1 MIQFFKW
8 EKYWESLKETANNNS
23 LMIRKLVDIEWK
35 FGVTASSSNVDKVGN
50 AFLQLKLVY
59 DKGDKL
65 EGKFMGNFI
74 L

>member
-1 MIQFFKW
+1 MI
-8 EKYWESLKETANNNS
+8 S
-23 LMIRKLVDIEWK
+23 KLVDIEWK

-65 EGKFMGNFI
+65 EGKFMGNFM